1 MRSFKSLTWRLS
13 VVGRIALTPVLRAVA
28 GIASGLIV
36 ATVVGMSVSAGAKAN
51 FDVASELYQ
60 QQNYVAAFE
69 AFEALAEQGDPKAQ
83 TVTALMYKFGEG
95 VEQDYAAAFYWYR
108 KAAEQDYAAAQF
120 HTGSML
126 ADGLGTA
133 ADREAAIDWLNRATK
148 NGFER
153 AIDKLAELNA
163 SAAVLGKP
171 TTDLIAW
178 SQNWDLRL
186 PNDLLLG
193 GSPQEPI
200 TPAQPYLVQV
210 GAMSTQASANR
221 LWEVLTSHHPNL
233 FKGLAPIISLESKAR
248 RVYSISTGP
257 FDDFQAADTFC
268 GRLMASAIQAGCL
281 PIKNN

>member
-1 MRSFKSLTWRLS
+1 MRSFKSLIRRLT
-13 VVGRIALTPVLRAVA
+13 VGGSIALTRVLSVLA
-28 GIASGLIV
+28 G
-36 ATVVGMSVSAGAKAN
+36 TVVSVVVSTGASAN

-69 AFEALAEQGDPKAQ
+69 AFKALAEQGDPKAQ

-95 VEQDYAAAFYWYR
+95 VEQDFEAAFHWYH

-133 ADREAAIDWLNRATK
+133 PDREAAIDWLNRATR

-186 PNDLLLG
+186 PNDLLQG
-193 GSPQEPI
+193 GNQQEPL
-200 TPAQPYLVQV
+200 TPSQSYLVQI

-221 LWEVLTSHHPNL
+221 LWEVLSSHHPNL
-233 FKGLAPIISLESKAR
+233 FKGLAPIIRLEPKAR
-248 RVYSISTGP
+248 RVYRVSIGP
-257 FDDFQAADTFC
+257 FDDFREADAFC
-268 GRLMASAIQAGCL
+268 GRLMASTIQAGCL